1 MKEFLKSTIIR
12 LLGLFL
18 SILSLCLVFK
28 SIGLCANVINVLD
41 PTIANDITLLKIF
54 VVSISNI
61 FGILAIGGIGIFM
74 IIIGVIILLY
84 DKNLLDW

>member
-28 SIGLCANVINVLD
+28 SIGLCANVINILN

-54 VVSISNI
+54 VVFISNI
-61 FGILAIGGIGIFM
+61 FGILIIGGVGIFM
-74 IIIGVIILLY
+74 IIIGIMILLY
-84 DKNLLDW
+84 DKSFIN